1 MQVDSKG
8 AMSSYEGN
16 PEGFFAPSNR
26 LSREDV
32 ARQVSELDDSGLLT
46 PIFESMPY
54 MVMILNR
61 QRQIIYGNKVLRE
74 YGASHGHSDFLGL
87 RPGEFLGCQRESRAP
102 FGCGTGEACRNCGAV
117 NAILAGLSG
126 QDACLECHIGQV
138 ENEALDLR
146 IFASPFRWRTHEH
159 VLVIATDISDQKRRQ
174 ILERI
179 FFHDILN
186 TAGGIQGLAELM
198 VSDAEMSSELSPD
211 LLSNAQK
218 LVQEIQNQKLLLA
231 AENHDLDCTLTPL
244 SSLVQMESV
253 ATSYRHHEVGHA
265 KSVVI
270 DSDSKN
276 CTLLSDEAILQRVLG
291 NLLKNALEA
300 TDDGGK
306 VKLGTET
313 KEGDVIFWC
322 WNAGHIPRSSQ
333 LQIFQRSF
341 TTKGIGHGLG
351 TYSVKLLTERYL
363 GGRVSFKSSQELG
376 TQFEIRLPL
385 DRPAPKRHDT

>member
-1 MQVDSKG
+1 
-8 AMSSYEGN
+8 MSSYEGN
-16 PEGFFAPSNR
+16 PERFFAPSIR
-26 LSREDV
+26 LSKEDV
-32 ARQVSELDDSGLLT
+32 ARQISELDDSGILT
-46 PIFESMPY
+46 PIFESMPD

-74 YGASHGHSDFLGL
+74 YGGSHGHTDFLGL

-126 QDACLECHIGQV
+126 QNACLECHIGQV

-146 IFASPFRWRTHEH
+146 IFASPFRWRLHEH
-159 VLVIATDISDQKRRQ
+159 VLVMATDISDQKRRQ

-198 VSDAEMSSELSPD
+198 IIDAEMSSELSPH

-218 LVQEIQNQKLLLA
+218 LVHEIQNQKLLLA
-231 AENHDLDCTLTPL
+231 AENHDLSCTFTPL
-244 SSLVQMESV
+244 SSLVQLESV
-253 ATSYRHHEVGHA
+253 AATYRHHEVGLA

-270 DSDSKN
+270 DPDSKN
-276 CTLLSDEAILQRVLG
+276 HALISDETILQRVLG

-300 TDDGGK
+300 TDDGGT
-306 VKLGTET
+306 VSLGTET
-313 KEGDVIFWC
+313 KEGDLIFWC
-322 WNAGHIPRSSQ
+322 WNAGYIPRASQ
-333 LQIFQRSF
+333 LQIFQRSY
-341 TTKGIGHGLG
+341 TTKGIGHGIG

-363 GGRVSFKSSQELG
+363 GGRASFTSSQELG
-376 TQFEIRLPL
+376 TRFQIKLPIEGL
-385 DRPAPKRHDT
+385 DPKSL